1 MGPPGSAP
9 ATSSAPGESPSSKLN
24 ARMQWPPSRRGART
38 HGPPDGP
45 ESTRPAQAPRPPP
58 GRERFEGSPGPVG
71 TRRTTQA
78 TPRPPWTRSVRRCF
92 RVSSRLTVLVQKA
105 SLILRFSIP
114 DVRAC
119 GRVCEFGD
127 RMGMH
132 LAVPSQT
139 SGGAGGVQSDRTP
152 DAAPPHRAQSGRPCR
167 LFPPLHRRP
176 LFHPRL
182 LPPLGLISASRHT

>member
-1 MGPPGSAP
+1 
-9 ATSSAPGESPSSKLN
+9 
-24 ARMQWPPSRRGART
+24 MQWPPSRRGART

-71 TRRTTQA
+71 TWRTTQA
-78 TPRPPWTRSVRRCF
+78 TPRPPWTRSVRRRF

-119 GRVCEFGD
+119 GRVGEFGD

-139 SGGAGGVQSDRTP
+139 SGGGRGSPERLHTGCCP
-152 DAAPPHRAQSGRPCR
+152 PPHRAQSGRPCR
-167 LFPPLHRRP
+167 LSPPLHRRP